1 MWQVSTT
8 ERLFLVQP
16 PSQGQLFVTPR
27 FVGSSVHT
35 RLLFPVMSESLGI
48 HHRGGSSVR
57 FKASPRCT
65 CYLHN

>member
-48 HHRGGSSVR
+48 HHGGQLSEIQSKSKVHVLP
-57 FKASPRCT
+57 S
-65 CYLHN
+65 

>member
-35 RLLFPVMSESLGI
+35 RVLFPVMSESLGI
-48 HHRGGSSVR
+48 HHRVQLSEIQSKSKVHVLP
-57 FKASPRCT
+57 S
-65 CYLHN
+65 